1 MKSLI
6 ALSLMSAV
14 AAAKPATGSRAIIDH
29 PVAIVGGAP
38 IWKSE
43 IDETIKAAKAEPS
56 PDIFQKVLDD
66 LIEQQLMQ
74 QAADA
79 AHITA
84 SEAEVNAGIQQIEQ
98 QNNIDDAG
106 LDTALAE
113 FGMTRAQYRA
123 ELAKQIKI
131 QKLMQ
136 LELVPKISVRA
147 SESPMEFQMQLES
160 ERRKWVEARKR
171 SVHIERRQ

>member
-1 MKSLI
+1 MKSLV
-6 ALSLMSAV
+6 ALILFTAV
-14 AAAKPATGSRAIIDH
+14 AAAKPAPGSQAIVDKL
-29 PVAIVGGAP
+29 VAIVGGSP

-56 PDIFQKVLDD
+56 PDVFQRVLDD
-66 LIEQQLMQ
+66 LIEQHLMM

-79 AHITA
+79 AHLTA
-84 SEAEVNAGIQQIEQ
+84 SDAEVDAGIQQIEQ
-98 QNNIDDAG
+98 QNNINDAG

-113 FGMTRAQYRA
+113 FGMTRAQYKL

-147 SESPMEFQMQLES
+147 SESPTEFQMQLEN